1 MENLTGIEL
10 LGIIAV
16 CIGVTLSFAF
26 LVVYL
31 IDLIDAPNFR
41 ELRLTKVCEEK
52 YIISYTNMYGKWRN
66 NLFDCTDNIGNIK
79 IYNCAGDVIDKIQ
92 VLSCYR
98 DSYDA
103 RLTID
108 RLLNAVRKSKESKRT
123 IIKTFKA

>member
-31 IDLIDAPNFR
+31 IDLINTPNFR

-79 IYNCAGDVIDKIQ
+79 IYNHAGDVIDKIQ
-92 VLSCYR
+92 ILSCYR

-108 RLLNAVRKSKESKRT
+108 RLLNAVRKSKDSKRT
-123 IIKTFKA
+123 IIKTFRA

>member
-1 MENLTGIEL
+1 MENLTGLEL
-10 LGIIAV
+10 LGIVAV

-41 ELRLTKVCEEK
+41 KLRLTKVCEEK

-66 NLFDCTDNIGNIK
+66 NLFDRTDNIGNIK
-79 IYNCAGDVIDKIQ
+79 IYNHAGDVIDKIQ

-108 RLLNAVRKSKESKRT
+108 RLLNAVRRSKESKRT

>member
-1 MENLTGIEL
+1 MENLTGLEL
-10 LGIIAV
+10 LGIVAV

-41 ELRLTKVCEEK
+41 KLRLTKVCEEK
-52 YIISYTNMYGKWRN
+52 YIISYTNLYGKWRN

-79 IYNCAGDVIDKIQ
+79 IYNHAGDVIDKIQ

-108 RLLNAVRKSKESKRT
+108 RLLNAVRRSKESKRT

>member
-1 MENLTGIEL
+1 MENITGLEL

-41 ELRLTKVCEEK
+41 KLRLTKVCEEK

-79 IYNCAGDVIDKIQ
+79 IYNHAGDVIDKIQ

-108 RLLNAVRKSKESKRT
+108 RLLNAVRRSKESKRT

>member
-1 MENLTGIEL
+1 MENLTGLEL
-10 LGIIAV
+10 LGIVAV

-26 LVVYL
+26 LAVYL

-41 ELRLTKVCEEK
+41 KLRLTKVCEEK

-79 IYNCAGDVIDKIQ
+79 IYNHAGDVIDKIQ

-123 IIKTFKA
+123 IIKTFRA

>member
-1 MENLTGIEL
+1 M
-10 LGIIAV
+10 V
-16 CIGVTLSFAF
+16 S
-26 LVVYL
+26 
-31 IDLIDAPNFR
+31 
-41 ELRLTKVCEEK
+41 
-52 YIISYTNMYGKWRN
+52 GKWRN

-79 IYNCAGDVIDKIQ
+79 IYNHAGDVIDKIQ

-123 IIKTFKA
+123 IIKTFRA

>member
-1 MENLTGIEL
+1 MENLTGLEL
-10 LGIIAV
+10 FGIVAV

-31 IDLIDAPNFR
+31 INLIDAPNFR
-41 ELRLTKVCEEK
+41 KLRLTKVCEEK

-79 IYNCAGDVIDKIQ
+79 IYNHAGDVIDKIQ

-123 IIKTFKA
+123 IIKTFRA

>member
-1 MENLTGIEL
+1 MENLTGLEL
-10 LGIIAV
+10 LGIVAV

-41 ELRLTKVCEEK
+41 KLRLTKVCEEK

-79 IYNCAGDVIDKIQ
+79 IYNHAGDVIDKIQ

-123 IIKTFKA
+123 IIKTFRA

>member
-1 MENLTGIEL
+1 MEMTEFGL
-10 LGIIAV
+10 LGFV
-16 CIGVTLSFAF
+16 VLCIGTTLLLIF
-26 LVVYL
+26 LVMYL
-31 IDLIDAPNFR
+31 INLVNVPNFR

-79 IYNCAGDVIDKIQ
+79 IYNHAGDVIDKIQ

-108 RLLNAVRKSKESKRT
+108 RLLNAVRRSKESKRT

>member
-1 MENLTGIEL
+1 MENLTGLEL
-10 LGIIAV
+10 LGIVAV

-41 ELRLTKVCEEK
+41 KLRLTKVCEEK

-66 NLFDCTDNIGNIK
+66 NLFGCTDNIGNIK
-79 IYNCAGDVIDKIQ
+79 IYNHAGDVIDEIQ

-123 IIKTFKA
+123 IIKTFRA

>member
-1 MENLTGIEL
+1 MEMTEFGL
-10 LGIIAV
+10 LGFV
-16 CIGVTLSFAF
+16 VLCIGTTLLLIF
-26 LVVYL
+26 LVMYL
-31 IDLIDAPNFR
+31 IGLVNVPNFR

-79 IYNCAGDVIDKIQ
+79 IYNHAGDVIDKIQ

-108 RLLNAVRKSKESKRT
+108 RLLNAVRRSKESKRT

>member
-1 MENLTGIEL
+1 MENLTGLEL
-10 LGIIAV
+10 LGIVAV

-41 ELRLTKVCEEK
+41 KLRLTKVCEEK
-52 YIISYTNMYGKWRN
+52 YIISYTNMYGKRRN

-79 IYNCAGDVIDKIQ
+79 IYNHAGDVIDKIQ

-123 IIKTFKA
+123 IIKTFRA

>member
-1 MENLTGIEL
+1 MENLTGLEL
-10 LGIIAV
+10 LGIVAV

-41 ELRLTKVCEEK
+41 KLRLTKVCEEK

-79 IYNCAGDVIDKIQ
+79 IYNHAGDVIDKIQ